1 MRVSRY
7 CRVFY
12 DRFVSLRGEPRT
24 IAAGM
29 ALGVFVGVTPTIP
42 FHTAIIVALGLLCR
56 LNLTA
61 AYLGSWIVSN
71 PLTIPL
77 LYYSEYQLGR
87 RLLGIG
93 ADSWV
98 LKEYSLH
105 AFGTLGWGVL
115 APLLAGGLIL
125 APLFAAAAYGL
136 TSRLLKRIRGEA
148 KR

>member
-1 MRVSRY
+1 MRVSPY
-7 CRVFY
+7 IQTFY
-12 DRFVSLRGEPRT
+12 ARFVSLKGEPRA

-42 FHTAIIVALGLLCR
+42 FHTVIIVALGLLCR

-61 AYLGSWIVSN
+61 AYLGSWIISN

-87 RLLGIG
+87 RLLGIH
-93 ADSWV
+93 AETWFPN
-98 LKEYSLH
+98 EYSLQ
-105 AFGTLGWGVL
+105 ALGTLGWGIL
-115 APLLAGGLIL
+115 APLLAGGLTL
-125 APLFAAAAYGL
+125 APLFAVASYGL
-136 TSRLLKRIRGEA
+136 TRRLLKRIRGGA